1 MVDLFFFSLFVFGVR
16 ICVCECFLKIL
27 PKIIM
32 PITVSVDLLSAAA
45 FQIQMTEP
53 NCVSK
58 YKNDRRRR
66 SCGILAGS
74 DGDAGS
80 TSAVADLSVS
90 ERERSRDSQCSERTE
105 QSVSERGRKGE
116 RAQCVTFIT

>member
-32 PITVSVDLLSAAA
+32 PIIVSVDLLSAAA

-66 SCGILAGS
+66 SCGILAGRVW
-74 DGDAGS
+74 AWANE
-80 TSAVADLSVS
+80 SAAETASAQ
-90 ERERSRDSQCSERTE
+90 RE
-105 QSVSERGRKGE
+105 QSRVWVREGEKESEHS
-116 RAQCVTFIT
+116 A

>member
-1 MVDLFFFSLFVFGVR
+1 MIDLFFFSLFVFGVR
-16 ICVCECFLKIL
+16 ICECFLEIL
-27 PKIIM
+27 PKIIL
-32 PITVSVDLLSAAA
+32 PIIVSVDLLSAAA

-80 TSAVADLSVS
+80 TSTVADLSMS
-90 ERERSRDSQCSERTE
+90 ERERTRDSQCSERTE
-105 QSVSERGRKGE
+105 
-116 RAQCVTFIT
+116 